1 MTPEEEK
8 NEQAAQESKEQGSQE
23 QSSQEEALQ
32 KSMEDAAKSMAEG
45 LTSLFGGLLGMI
57 GSSAQMMGKAFEE
70 ALRDDA
76 IGTWI
81 CEALS
86 QKLIV
91 TAEKV
96 TLMQGDTVCW
106 SGKCSLPEAE
116 KDGMIYSED
125 GTSIGMFEYLEY
137 HRASSETPA
146 YIAAFLPGG
155 AEERHSVRFVRSIGA

>member
-8 NEQAAQESKEQGSQE
+8 NEQAAQESQEQG
-23 QSSQEEALQ
+23 SQEEALQ

-70 ALRDDA
+70 ALREDA
-76 IGTWI
+76 VGTWS

-137 HRASSETPA
+137 HRASAETPA
-146 YIAAFLPGG
+146 YIAAFLPSE
-155 AEERHSVRFVRSIGA
+155 ANERHSVRFVRGIGA

>member
-1 MTPEEEK
+1 MWDEYHTGIRSP
-8 NEQAAQESKEQGSQE
+8 KEIKTF
-23 QSSQEEALQ
+23 ADL
-32 KSMEDAAKSMAEG
+32 
-45 LTSLFGGLLGMI
+45 
-57 GSSAQMMGKAFEE
+57 
-70 ALRDDA
+70 
-76 IGTWI
+76 
-81 CEALS
+81 
-86 QKLIV
+86 
-91 TAEKV
+91 KV